1 MKRLN
6 IYQINDLLDYLA
18 DNSYEDEAE
27 IKAVNMTLKV
37 LGYSGMFKYNE
48 ERSSIIWSGSGS
60 FGEDEE

>member
-18 DNSYEDEAE
+18 DNTYEDEAE

-37 LGYSGMFKYNE
+37 LGYNGMFKYNE

-60 FGEDEE
+60 FGEGEE